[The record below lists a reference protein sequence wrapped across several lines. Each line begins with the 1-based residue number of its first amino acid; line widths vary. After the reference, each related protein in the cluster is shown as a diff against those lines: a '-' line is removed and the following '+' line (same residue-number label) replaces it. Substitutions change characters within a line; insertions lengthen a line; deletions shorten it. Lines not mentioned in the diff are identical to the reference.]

1 MFAHSFRSHIK
12 LIIPPPP
19 PLPPSVP
26 PVEEYLAL
34 HSLEEK
40 LNDIVNE
47 VVKDRPENP
56 FLLMSQKLKEAQGL
70 QNAIEHV
77 DAREVLNGKGFP
89 TLIVEVTTS
98 KGVFTASVA
107 KTIPNAREK
116 RRADDTNIDEEI
128 INVRDIL
135 GPELKGL
142 DPCDQKAVD
151 QAIMNADKISGRELG
166 SHICSLSPLLCS
178 VCLITFCLPLI

>member
-1 MFAHSFRSHIK
+1 
-12 LIIPPPP
+12 
-19 PLPPSVP
+19 
-26 PVEEYLAL
+26 VEEYLAL

-40 LNDIVNE
+40 LNDIVND

-70 QNAIEHV
+70 QNAIEHI

-142 DPCDQKAVD
+142 DPCDQKAID
-151 QAIMNADKISGRELG
+151 QAIMNADKISGRAW
-166 SHICSLSPLLCS
+166 SPFVSLFPLLCS
-178 VCLITFCLPLI
+178 VCLPFPSFHLRITTLH